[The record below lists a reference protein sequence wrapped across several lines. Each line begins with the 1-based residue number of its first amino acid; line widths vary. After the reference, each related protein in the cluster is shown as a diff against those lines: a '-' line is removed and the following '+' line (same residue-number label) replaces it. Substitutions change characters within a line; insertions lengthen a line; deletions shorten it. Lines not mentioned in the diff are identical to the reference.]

1 MDLFFDPSRLLL
13 SVIGIG
19 LLILKVYAF
28 VDCLRRPV
36 AAFVA
41 YGKLT
46 KPAWLAITGISAF
59 LELISGSPLGILG
72 LLGTVASIVYLV
84 DVKPAVSGAANP
96 WD

>member
-13 SVIGIG
+13 SVIGIA

-28 VDCLRRPV
+28 VDCLRRPD
-36 AAFVA
+36 APFVA

-46 KPAWLAITGISAF
+46 KPAWLAITGISAL
-59 LELISGSPLGILG
+59 LELLSGSPLRVWS

-84 DVKPAVSGAANP
+84 DVKPAVTGAANP